1 MEVTGKYLVYE
12 FSNETDRQHLM
23 CIIPWQSPNVLKVV
37 GILQRNQ
44 KLRVSEGTTRG
55 KRIGCNVD

>member
-1 MEVTGKYLVYE
+1 MELTGKYLVYE

-37 GILQRNQ
+37 GIYREIRNCVYQRAQEAN
-44 KLRVSEGTTRG
+44 VSDVT
-55 KRIGCNVD
+55 